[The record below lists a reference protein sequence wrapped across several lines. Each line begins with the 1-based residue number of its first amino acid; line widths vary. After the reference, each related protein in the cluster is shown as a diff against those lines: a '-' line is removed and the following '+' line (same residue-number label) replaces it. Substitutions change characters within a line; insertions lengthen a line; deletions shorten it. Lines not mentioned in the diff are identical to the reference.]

1 MEDKELDVL
10 CESLAHIQLL
20 ANMTKA
26 QLGRSRITDD
36 ELRERLE
43 SINQRALTV
52 HRELS
57 ALRSPERMG
66 VRAKQAKR
74 IMDGRP
80 NLKSV

>member
-1 MEDKELDVL
+1 MEDKKLDKL
-10 CESLAHIQLL
+10 CESLAHIQML

-26 QLGRSRITDD
+26 QLGRVTND

-43 SINQRALTV
+43 GINQCALSV
-52 HRELS
+52 HRELG
-57 ALRSPERMG
+57 ALRSPEHME

>member
-1 MEDKELDVL
+1 MEDKELDKL

-20 ANMTKA
+20 ANMTKT
-26 QLGRSRITDD
+26 QLGRVTND

-57 ALRSPERMG
+57 ALRHPEHMK
-66 VRAKQAKR
+66 VRSKQAKR

-80 NLKSV
+80 NLKLV